1 MSEYTENVESNTTA
15 SVLKQQRDARGSR
28 NPASR
33 ITLPRPDWLPES
45 VWPFDTFG
53 LEIDD
58 SIVAVTDV
66 GNGPV
71 LLLVHCGLWSLVW
84 RDLITRLASDFR
96 CVAFDAPGTGRSTK
110 LVCDALTVHRAS
122 RAVSAIIESL

>member
-33 ITLPRPDWLPES
+33 IDLPRPDWLPES
-45 VWPFDTFG
+45 VWPFETFG
-53 LEIDD
+53 LETDD

-66 GNGPV
+66 GKGPT
-71 LLLVHCGLWSLVW
+71 LLLVHCGFWAFVW
-84 RDLITRLASDFR
+84 GDLITRLASDFR
-96 CVAFDAPGTGRSTK
+96 CIAFDAPGTGRSTE
-110 LVCDALTVHRAS
+110 LGTCAHTLPR
-122 RAVSAIIESL
+122 